1 MADNTQFLY
10 HMGGFHL
17 FERSSEETINDNRRI
32 SRIDD
37 EPLHPLQAI
46 NLVDCD
52 IYEPLTLPTKAE
64 IQDRGMR
71 DWLAKPF
78 VLLQTSWFAL
88 QCVARAIEHLPS
100 RNRDVCVCGH
110 EFRDIHFLVEQT
122 S

>member
-1 MADNTQFLY
+1 
-10 HMGGFHL
+10 MGGFHL
-17 FERSSEETINDNRRI
+17 FERSSDETINDNRRI

-37 EPLHPLQAI
+37 ELHPLQAI
-46 NLVDCD
+46 D
-52 IYEPLTLPTKAE
+52 IVSCNVYKSFTMLTKAE

-78 VLLQTSWFAL
+78 VLLQTSWFTL